1 MFRFKHLHKVC
12 MTYSSHLLLSLELSA
27 MFFTGGV
34 CAIVHGVVPDV
45 FTKSSTIINQKITNK
60 IQSSGCRNGE
70 KTNDNNNS
78 RTDDKI
84 K

>member
-1 MFRFKHLHKVC
+1 MFRFKHLPKVC

-27 MFFTGGV
+27 MFFTGSV

-60 IQSSGCRNGE
+60 IQSSGCRNDE
-70 KTNDNNNS
+70 ETNNRNNNS
-78 RTDDKI
+78 TENKT

>member
-1 MFRFKHLHKVC
+1 

-34 CAIVHGVVPDV
+34 CAIIHGVVPDV

-70 KTNDNNNS
+70 KTNDNNNNNS
-78 RTDDKI
+78 STDDKI